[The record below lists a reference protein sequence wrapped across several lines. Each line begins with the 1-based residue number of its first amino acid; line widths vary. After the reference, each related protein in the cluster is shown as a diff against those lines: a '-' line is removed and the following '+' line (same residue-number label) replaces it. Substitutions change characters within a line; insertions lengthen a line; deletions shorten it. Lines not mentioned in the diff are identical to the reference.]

1 MERPNAW
8 NSYNKTEL
16 KKLEDFAKAYKDFID
31 AGKTEREC
39 VVYTVAAL
47 EKAVVAMG
55 GTVDHINEKLED

>member
-8 NSYNKTEL
+8 KNYNKTEL
-16 KKLEDFAKAYKDFID
+16 KKLEDFAKAYKAFID

-47 EKAVVAMG
+47 EKAG
-55 GTVDHINEKLED
+55 YTDPGTRFT